1 MRNGNKF
8 GSNMNTYFG
17 VSDYN
22 FLREILGTMLAFRS
36 CMSYLSKMIYN
47 LKYVIIFNNEMAT
60 KLKTQY

>member
-8 GSNMNTYFG
+8 GSNMNTYFS

-22 FLREILGTMLAFRS
+22 FLREILGTMLAFPS